1 MSIMDFLFVEKYKIK
16 IEDQLKISGDL
27 RDLKLSP
34 LSLFFFFLLE
44 GNYIY
49 FYLTFLI

>member
-1 MSIMDFLFVEKYKIK
+1 MSIMDFLFVEKNKIK

-34 LSLFFFFLLE
+34 LSLFFFLLE